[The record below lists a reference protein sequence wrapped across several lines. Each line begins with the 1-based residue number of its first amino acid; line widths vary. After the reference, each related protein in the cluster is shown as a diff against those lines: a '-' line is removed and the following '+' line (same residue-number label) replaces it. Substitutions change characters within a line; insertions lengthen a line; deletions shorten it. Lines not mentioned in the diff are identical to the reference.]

1 MMFEVFLVNSVV
13 VSLAVGVHYEFLY
26 RLTTLLPK
34 MRMLH
39 RSRIVLGVMGALVA
53 HAVEVWI
60 FAIAYFFMHHTD
72 GWGQLTGSF
81 DGSLMDCAYFSF
93 TVFSTVGFGDIEPAG
108 HLRYLTG
115 IESLTGLLLV
125 TWSAS
130 FLFLEMER
138 YWKTRL

>member
-1 MMFEVFLVNSVV
+1 MFEVFLVNSVV